1 MNISRTKA
9 KQTKNRRDAGD
20 VGKEEDK
27 GKGEAA

>member
-9 KQTKNRRDAGD
+9 KQTKNGRDAGD

-27 GKGEAA
+27 GK